1 VINSF
6 SSLLYSRTET
16 RSYAKQSVEKKKA
29 KSSMIAPISV
39 PEEVHHHK
47 KV

>member
-1 VINSF
+1 MQNKV
-6 SSLLYSRTET
+6 L
-16 RSYAKQSVEKKKA
+16 KKRRKA
-29 KSSMIAPISV
+29 KSSLMIAPISV